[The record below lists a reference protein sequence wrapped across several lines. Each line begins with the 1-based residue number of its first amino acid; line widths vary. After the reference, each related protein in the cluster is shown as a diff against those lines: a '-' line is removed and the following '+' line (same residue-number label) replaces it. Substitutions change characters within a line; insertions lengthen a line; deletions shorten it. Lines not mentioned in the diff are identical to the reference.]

1 MAKIT
6 KSTIEMQEKKM
17 DRIIEWVKTCDTK
30 TSIVMTI
37 ALLVPTFIMGTDWVL
52 ERLGRI
58 ITLVA
63 EAILNLGKGYCFSWS
78 NCVALI
84 LLVLTLVLL
93 GKSLSM
99 FIKVLVA
106 KTKENTFGNDVK
118 NDSLIHFHYISTIK
132 DFQTY
137 KQKAEDEKDKDYYE
151 DLLSQTYIN
160 AKRCNEKFNDYNSGV
175 RWLCGAMISLVLFM
189 VSLFFVM

>member
-1 MAKIT
+1 MKM
-6 KSTIEMQEKKM
+6 EEKVEIQKEKM

-37 ALLVPTFIMGTDWVL
+37 ALLVPSFLIGTDWVL
-52 ERLGRI
+52 ERSERI
-58 ITLVA
+58 ITPLA
-63 EAILNLGKGYCFSWS
+63 ETIFNMGKGYCFSWT
-78 NCVALI
+78 NCIALI

-93 GKSLSM
+93 GKSLSK

-118 NDSLIHFHYISTIK
+118 EDSLIHFHYISMIK
-132 DFQTY
+132 DFQIY
-137 KQKAEDEKDKDYYE
+137 KQKVEEAKDEDYYE

-160 AKRCNEKFNDYNSGV
+160 AKRCNEKFNDYNAGV
-175 RWLCGAMISLVLFM
+175 RWLCGAMISLVFFM
-189 VSLFFVM
+189 VSLFFVL

>member
-1 MAKIT
+1 M
-6 KSTIEMQEKKM
+6 EEKVEIQKEKM

-52 ERLGRI
+52 ERLERI

-63 EAILNLGKGYCFSWS
+63 GAIQNMGKGYCFSWT
-78 NCVALI
+78 NCIALI
-84 LLVLTLVLL
+84 LLVLTLVLF
-93 GKSLSM
+93 GKCLSK
-99 FIKVLVA
+99 FIQVLIA

-118 NDSLIHFHYISTIK
+118 NDSLIHFYYISTIK

-137 KQKAEDEKDKDYYE
+137 KQKAEEEKDKDYYE

-189 VSLFFVM
+189 VSLSFVM